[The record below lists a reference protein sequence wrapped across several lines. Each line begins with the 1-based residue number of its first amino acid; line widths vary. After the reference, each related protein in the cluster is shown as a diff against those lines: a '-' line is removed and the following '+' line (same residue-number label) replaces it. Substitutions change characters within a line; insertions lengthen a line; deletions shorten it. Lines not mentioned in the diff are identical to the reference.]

1 MKYPQRKPISVINT
15 ITGEEIRF
23 ESQFDFARAIK
34 VNRASVTKWVKK
46 KSLMRGVWMYKDE
59 TDPAIS
65 EHQKFLLAKP
75 DYNKCKGC
83 AIVLSSVVTLCPI
96 CNTRQ

>member
-23 ESQFDFARAIK
+23 ESQYDFAKTIK
-34 VNRASVTKWVKK
+34 VNRASITKWVKK

-59 TDPAIS
+59 TAPDIL
-65 EHQKFLLAKP
+65 EHQKYLLAKP
-75 DYNKCKGC
+75 QYNKCKGC
-83 AIVLSSVVTLCPI
+83 GIVITQVVTLCPI

>member
-23 ESQFDFARAIK
+23 DSQFDFAKAIK
-34 VNRASVTKWVKK
+34 VNRASVTKWNKK
-46 KSLMRGVWMYKDE
+46 RLMKGVWMYKDE
-59 TDPAIS
+59 TAPDILA
-65 EHQKFLLAKP
+65 HRKYLLAKP
-75 DYNKCKGC
+75 QYNKCKGC
-83 AIVLSSVVTLCPI
+83 EIVITQVVTLCPI

>member
-1 MKYPQRKPISVINT
+1 MMDSN
-15 ITGEEIRF
+15 
-23 ESQFDFARAIK
+23 QFKIK

-59 TDPAIS
+59 TAPDIL
-65 EHQKFLLAKP
+65 EHQKYLLAKP
-75 DYNKCKGC
+75 QYRKCKGC
-83 AIVLSSVVTLCPI
+83 GIVITQVVTLCPI

>member
-23 ESQFDFARAIK
+23 DSQFDFAKAIK
-34 VNRASVTKWVKK
+34 VNRASVTKWNKK
-46 KSLMRGVWMYKDE
+46 RLMKGVWMYKDE
-59 TDPAIS
+59 TAPDILAHR
-65 EHQKFLLAKP
+65 EYLLAKP
-75 DYNKCKGC
+75 QYNKCKGC
-83 AIVLSSVVTLCPI
+83 GIVITQVVTLCPI